1 MDPSDKKWLLA
12 CNKNISKRLPK
23 IHESLCNEFNRYET
37 IEDFIH
43 FYMHSSGLF
52 YGYVTKQVLCD
63 FPNTQSWTYSD
74 RYKISLTE
82 GFYLIYLY
90 IHKDRFLNVDHSQIL
105 LDEANNKLYEF
116 YVLYSITDSFFAKH
130 KDLLRKANKNFS
142 SVESILDY
150 RVNNPGMLKKGFWK
164 GSQFNVFSYL
174 DILFFYHW
182 LQNDYLYDK
191 RNVIKKLIL
200 QIMIAASHCEGS
212 LVSTER
218 LLVSYFLASGNFDE
232 KTELELQNQL
242 KQGLYLNQIQ
252 VDAQLPYGIRL
263 LLFEN
268 AVISVL
274 SDTSINNF
282 EELFLGRLAEKLD
295 IADYD
300 VHYSI
305 VMIQN
310 FMLQNNKKL
319 LYLHHKEGFEVIT
332 KSFAQRFQVFFNKN
346 SSKIITE
353 IGESRELVE
362 LLWKAKNEKLT
373 EEERE
378 KVKEQIVDLLRT
390 IPSLTIFMIPGGSIL
405 LPILL
410 KILPEELLMPSSFRN
425 K

>member
-1 MDPSDKKWLLA
+1 MDPSDKKWLLTL
-12 CNKNISKRLPK
+12 NKNIQKHLPK
-23 IHESLCNEFNRYET
+23 IHSSIYSEFTRHDS
-37 IEDFIH
+37 IEHFIH
-43 FYMHSSGLF
+43 FYLHSSGIL
-52 YGYVTKQVLCD
+52 YGYATKQMLCE
-63 FPNTQSWTYSD
+63 FHNTQTWTYSD
-74 RYKISLTE
+74 LYKISLTE
-82 GFYLIYLY
+82 GFYLIFFYLNQEK
-90 IHKDRFLNVDHSQIL
+90 ISSKENLSL
-105 LDEANNKLYEF
+105 LLEEANNKLYEF
-116 YVLYSITDSFFAKH
+116 YILYSITDSFFVKH
-130 KDLLRKANKNFS
+130 KDILRSANKNYTT
-142 SVESILDY
+142 VESIIDY

-174 DILFFYHW
+174 DLLFFSHW

-191 RNVIKKLIL
+191 RNSIKKHIL

-212 LVSTER
+212 IISTER

-232 KTELELQNQL
+232 KTELELQQQL
-242 KQGLYLNQIQ
+242 KQGLYLNQIII
-252 VDAQLPYGIRL
+252 DTNLPYDIRL

-274 SDTSINNF
+274 SDGSINNF
-282 EELFLGRLAEKLD
+282 EELFLGRLAEKLNISD
-295 IADYD
+295 ND

-353 IGESRELVE
+353 ISESRELVE

-373 EEERE
+373 DEERE
-378 KVKEQIVDLLRT
+378 KVKEQIIDLLRT

-410 KILPEELLMPSSFRN
+410 KILPEEILVPSSFRN